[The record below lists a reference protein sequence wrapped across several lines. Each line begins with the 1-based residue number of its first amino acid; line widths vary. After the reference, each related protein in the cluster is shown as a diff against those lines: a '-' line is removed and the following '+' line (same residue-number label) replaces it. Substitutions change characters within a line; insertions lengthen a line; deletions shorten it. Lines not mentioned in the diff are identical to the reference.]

1 MALLFDQQRPIPSPA
16 LAPGESEFERGGE
29 PELTIALINNM
40 PDSALKATERQ
51 FMRLVQSAAGKQRI
65 RFHYF
70 ALPSVARSKQAKDHI
85 DKEYTAIAE
94 LDRLR
99 VDGLIVTGAEPLAP
113 TLPEERYWR
122 EFTELVEWAKTNTR
136 STIWSCLAA
145 HAAVKH
151 LDGIERQRLPQKCSG
166 VYECAKAHVDWLT
179 GDLPPSIKV
188 SHSRLNEVRE
198 EDLLARG
205 YRILTHSVDAGVDI
219 FTRDL
224 DSRFIFFQGHPE
236 YDALSLQREYMRD
249 IARYLAGERETY
261 PTIPAS
267 YFDATTEDI
276 LVNFERRARSE
287 RKAEL
292 AAELPGLTLR
302 PSVPAGGAATA
313 MFRSW
318 LEFLGEEARALP
330 SESIRK

>member
-1 MALLFDQQRPIPSPA
+1 MALPFDQQRPIPSPA
-16 LAPGESEFERGGE
+16 LAPGESEFERNGDT
-29 PELTIALINNM
+29 ELTIALINNM

-51 FMRLVQSAAGKQRI
+51 FMRLVQGAAGKQRI

-85 DKEYTAIAE
+85 DKEYTGIAE
-94 LDRLR
+94 LDRMR
-99 VDGLIVTGAEPLAP
+99 VDGLIVTGAEPIAP

-122 EFTELVEWAKTNTR
+122 EFTELVDWARTNTR

-179 GDLPPSIKV
+179 GDLPPSIRV

-205 YRILTHSVDAGVDI
+205 YRILTHSADAGVDI

-261 PTIPAS
+261 PAIPAS